1 MATTRAY
8 KKAEKSGVVYGMD
21 MKTPAG
27 RLIWNYLDKAKKGM
41 KFDDGKEGAPA
52 YVTNIVLDINDAT
65 KAFIKV
71 VKEEVGKQLE
81 VFNKGE
87 KVKISDPQLYKTE
100 DDFDTEKYPFLKG
113 KVVIAANKKEARGR
127 PVIVNKA
134 KEDISGASV
143 EGGMIG
149 RLVIAP
155 YVHSKGV
162 AYQLNIVQV
171 LDDDGTRFGG
181 SSDYTAQAKALLDD
195 EDEAPAKEEV
205 KEETPA
211 VKGKGKKSSLDDL

>member
-1 MATTRAY
+1 MATTRVY

-27 RLIWNYLDKAKKGM
+27 RLIWNSLDKAKPGM
-41 KFDDGKEGAPA
+41 KFDDGKQGAPA
-52 YVTNIVLDINDAT
+52 FVTNLVLDINDAT
-65 KAFIKV
+65 KAFMKV

-100 DDFDTEKYPFLKG
+100 DDFDLEKYPFLKG
-113 KVVIAANKKEARGR
+113 KIVIAANKKEARGR

-143 EGGMIG
+143 EGGMLG

-162 AYQLNIVQV
+162 AYQLSIVQV

-181 SSDYTAQAKALLDD
+181 SSNYSEQARALLDD
-195 EDEAPAKEEV
+195 DEPKASEEV
-205 KEETPA
+205 KEEA
-211 VKGKGKKSSLDDL
+211 HAKGKGKKSSLDDL